1 MNGVIPPEHLGRETD
16 GVAKP
21 PRGRAACGIPAF
33 RPLRPPRGVPARTAR
48 VGREPAAAQMSATP
62 ASPAMPSRPTE
73 AVGIARA
80 FVAGARPRT
89 LPAAVVPV
97 AVGVAVAHAEGQVIW
112 WRAVLAL
119 VVSLAM
125 QIGTNY
131 ANDYSDGVRGADA
144 ARVGPQR
151 LVGGGLASPRAVK
164 LAAMLTFGI
173 GAAAGLALAF
183 ATTLWLVAIGA
194 ACIAAGWLYTGG
206 PKPYGYLG
214 LGELFVFVFFGL
226 VAVTGTAYVSAGRV
240 GTLAVLA
247 GIPVGLLAVALLVV
261 NNLRDIPG
269 DRAVQKRTLAVLLG
283 DRRTRMLYGA
293 CVLGAFCA
301 LSGVAPTR
309 PACLLA
315 LAALLAAA
323 RPLRLVARGATGGEL
338 IAALVATG
346 ALQLVFGAL
355 FTAGIA
361 W

>member
-1 MNGVIPPEHLGRETD
+1 
-16 GVAKP
+16 
-21 PRGRAACGIPAF
+21 
-33 RPLRPPRGVPARTAR
+33 
-48 VGREPAAAQMSATP
+48 MSA
-62 ASPAMPSRPTE
+62 SPTTPSRPTDLL
-73 AVGIARA
+73 GIARV
-80 FVAGARPRT
+80 FLEGARPRT

-97 AVGVAVAHAEGQVIW
+97 AVGVAVAHAEGRVIW

-125 QIGTNY
+125 QVGTNY

-164 LAAMLTFGI
+164 AAAMVTFGI

-183 ATTLWLVAIGA
+183 STTLWLVAIGA

-214 LGELFVFVFFGL
+214 LGELFVFIFFGL
-226 VAVTGTAYVSAGRV
+226 IAVIGTAYVSAGRV
-240 GTLAVLA
+240 GVLAVLA

-269 DRAVQKRTLAVLLG
+269 DRAVHKRTLAVLLG
-283 DRRTRMLYGA
+283 DRRTRLLYGA

-301 LSGVAPTR
+301 LTGVATVR
-309 PACLLA
+309 PASLIA
-315 LAALLAAA
+315 LVALVAAQ
-323 RPLRLVARGATGGEL
+323 RPLRIVASGATGREL
-338 IAALVATG
+338 IAVLVATG
-346 ALQLVFGAL
+346 ALQLAFGAL